1 MRMYRGKR
9 IEGKGWVYGGY
20 SEQRICKP
28 DGMLYLIHATD
39 KTYEVIPESVGQ
51 STGLYDTHGTEV
63 FKGDII
69 ELSCGCCRYVIVWNI
84 AGFIPKSD
92 GQSQEHG
99 TDINVWDVE
108 FEVIGNNIDG
118 VKDDS

>member
-9 IEGKGWVYGGY
+9 IDNGEWVYGGY

>member
-1 MRMYRGKR
+1 MRTYRGKCVD
-9 IEGKGWVYGGY
+9 GKGWVYGWY